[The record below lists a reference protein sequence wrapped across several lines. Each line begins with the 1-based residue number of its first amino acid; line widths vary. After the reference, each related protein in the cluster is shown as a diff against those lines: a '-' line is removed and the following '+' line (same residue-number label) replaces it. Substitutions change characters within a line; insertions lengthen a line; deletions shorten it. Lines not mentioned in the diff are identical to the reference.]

1 MADLW
6 IEDRKRNGEEIEL
19 GARFEYSGGQHRV
32 WYRVETRN
40 ENHLTPSAD
49 PFVLGTLMIAM
60 NKRENLR
67 VHGQVSPSL
76 LRNLENFQQ
85 AWSVWESEMYGMIEI
100 TADQEMESEFPDR
113 KGVITCFSG
122 GVDSCFTA
130 YRHARGLTT
139 RFPLPLQTAVFVHGF
154 DIPLSQNEVYE
165 NARSKIQIQLDS
177 LGLDLYRVRTN
188 FKEESIFWPH
198 EYGPG
203 VASVLSLFQKQFFAG
218 LIAQGVDYSSYKYLP
233 EGSNPLSDP
242 LLSSSSFSIIADGGA
257 NTRSDKILAISEWPE
272 GMMHLRVCWEGEE
285 KDRNCC
291 VCEKC
296 IRNILTFRSL
306 GIPLPEAFP
315 LDVSDDQIF
324 RLGPLIEIKISVSY
338 VFILEDAASRGMENE
353 SWVRALKRAIHRSRM
368 ITKLWLTPFGR
379 FKLRILRLFS
389 RVWRQPVSIIKF

>member
-6 IEDRKRNGEEIEL
+6 IEDRKSIHGEIEL
-19 GARFEYSGGQHRV
+19 GARFEYTGGQHRV
-32 WYRVETRN
+32 WYRVEASN
-40 ENHLTPSAD
+40 ENLLTSVAD
-49 PFVLGTLMIAM
+49 PFLLGTLMIAM

-76 LRNLENFQQ
+76 LRNLEDFQQ
-85 AWSVWESEMYGMIEI
+85 AWAVWEPKMYGIIEI
-100 TADQEMESEFPDR
+100 TADQEVESIFPER
-113 KGVITCFSG
+113 QGMICCFSG

-130 YRHARGLTT
+130 FRHSRGITT

-154 DIPLSQNEVYE
+154 DIPISQNEVFKS
-165 NARSKIQIQLDS
+165 ARRNIQLQLDS
-177 LGLDLYRVRTN
+177 LGLGLFVIRTN

-203 VASVLSLFQKQFFAG
+203 VASVLSLFQKKYVAG
-218 LIAQGVDYSSYKYLP
+218 VIAQGVPFSSYEYLP

-242 LLSSSSFSIIADGGA
+242 FLSSTSFAIIADGGA
-257 NTRSDKILAISEWPE
+257 YTRSDKIRVISEWPE
-272 GMMHLRVCWEGEE
+272 GMQYLRVCWEGEK

-306 GIPLPEAFP
+306 GLSLPPAFP
-315 LDVSDDQIF
+315 FDVSDDQIY

-338 VFILEDAASRGMENE
+338 KFILEDAASRGMECE

-368 ITKLWLTPFGR
+368 ITKLWSTPFGR
-379 FKLRILRLFS
+379 FRLWVIRLFS
-389 RVWRQPVSIIKF
+389 KVWRQPVSIQKF